1 MFAIRT
7 FGATFTHTPGRF
19 TRISGIARFPGIRI
33 ARFSATTRA
42 EDTDNIRGSNAG
54 TDGHRKGG
62 PDDVDDTRVLMGQ
75 GRPSQPQKSSSHKE
89 AWGTLVRND
98 VKEVIATFVVE
109 GRLTIFKATMSRGL
123 QPFTSQSAI
132 LQYDHKHDLA
142 GEHCVD
148 GTIGNSGFELKF
160 DNGPTIT
167 GAVNLSTTFNM
178 HDVDGWGA
186 WEKL

>member
-1 MFAIRT
+1 MFGIRN
-7 FGATFTHTPGRF
+7 FGATSVRTPGRF
-19 TRISGIARFPGIRI
+19 FKISRFPGI
-33 ARFSATTRA
+33 ARFSATSRV
-42 EDTDNIRGSNAG
+42 ESTDNIHGSNASA
-54 TDGHRKGG
+54 DGHRERGSG
-62 PDDVDDTRVLMGQ
+62 DVDDTRALTNQ
-75 GRPSQPQKSSSHKE
+75 GRPSQPQKPSDHKE

-98 VKEVIATFVVE
+98 VREVIATFVVE
-109 GRLTIFKATMSRGL
+109 GRLTIFRATMSRGL

-148 GTIGNSGFELKF
+148 GTIGNSGFKLKF

-167 GAVNLSTTFNM
+167 GAINPSTTLNM

-186 WEKL
+186 WKKL

>member
-1 MFAIRT
+1 MFTIRT
-7 FGATFTHTPGRF
+7 FGATSICTPGRF
-19 TRISGIARFPGIRI
+19 SRIAGTSRLPGI
-33 ARFSATTRA
+33 ARFSATSRA
-42 EDTDNIRGSNAG
+42 EDTDNIQG
-54 TDGHRKGG
+54 TNTGADAQRKGG
-62 PDDVDDTRVLMGQ
+62 PGDADETRALTNQ
-75 GRPSQPQKSSSHKE
+75 GRPSQPQKPSDHKE

-132 LQYDHKHDLA
+132 LQYDHQHDLA

-148 GTIGNSGFELKF
+148 GTIGNSGFKLKF

-167 GAVNLSTTFNM
+167 GAINPSTTLNM

-186 WEKL
+186 WKKL